1 MEFVLILVATI
12 LSAVIFD
19 LASIMKKVNELIG
32 ISKKSLEVIK
42 SPDLDDDSQQ
52 KLLLSISGKVFLSS
66 IKLSVSLV
74 AITFPFLAIHVTEI
88 LTMGTS
94 SFSESLGTLTGIG
107 LSLLGF
113 FSYFGAKHIYARF
126 GL

>member
-1 MEFVLILVATI
+1 MAFLLILLASI
-12 LSAVIFD
+12 LSALIFD
-19 LASIMKKVNELIG
+19 LMSIMKKVNEMIG
-32 ISKKSLEVIK
+32 ISKKSLEVMK

-74 AITFPFLAIHVTEI
+74 VITFPFLAIHVTEI
-88 LTMGTS
+88 LTMGTA
-94 SFSESLGTLTGIG
+94 SFSKSLGTFTGIG

-113 FSYFGAKHIYARF
+113 LSYFGAKRIYARF

>member
-1 MEFVLILVATI
+1 MELLLILAASI

-19 LASIMKKVNELIG
+19 LVSIMKKVNEVIA
-32 ISKKSLEVIK
+32 ISKTSLEVMK
-42 SPDLDDDSQQ
+42 SPELDDDSQQ
-52 KLLLSISGKVFLSS
+52 KLLLSISRKVFFSS
-66 IKLSVSLV
+66 IKLSVSLI
-74 AITFPFLAIHVTEI
+74 AITIPFLAIHVTEI
-88 LTMGTS
+88 LTMETA

-107 LSLLGF
+107 ISILGF

>member
-1 MEFVLILVATI
+1 MEFLLILVASI

-19 LASIMKKVNELIG
+19 LMSIMKKVNEMIG
-32 ISKKSLEVIK
+32 ISKRSLEVMK
-42 SPDLDDDSQQ
+42 SPDLDDDTQQ

-74 AITFPFLAIHVTEI
+74 VITLPFLAIHVTEI
-88 LTMGTS
+88 LTMRTA
-94 SFSESLGTLTGIG
+94 SFAESLGTLTGIG

-113 FSYFGAKHIYARF
+113 LSYFGAKQIYARF